1 MWKVREREESRMIL
15 LVLMEQLGGQWLW
28 IEIKEFCLG
37 PVKFEATSRHPGKDV
52 QESTWICKFGVQDW

>member
-1 MWKVREREESRMIL
+1 M
-15 LVLMEQLGGQWLW
+15 GNGLW

-52 QESTWICKFGVQDW
+52 QESTWIYKFGVQNW